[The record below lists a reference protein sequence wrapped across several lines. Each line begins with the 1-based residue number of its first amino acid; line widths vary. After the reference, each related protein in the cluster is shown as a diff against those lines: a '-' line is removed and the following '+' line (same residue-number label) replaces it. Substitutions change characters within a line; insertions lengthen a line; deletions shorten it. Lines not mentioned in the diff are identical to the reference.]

1 MQSNLYQSCFNVSS
15 VISIL
20 GGGLNIKL
28 PRRICTSGLASAV
41 CQECES
47 GNNSNS
53 THPLSLA
60 ILRESAAAII
70 DISKGLCS
78 CIRKVMF
85 LNDSKQ
91 LTRSMK
97 VLQNTIRRG
106 VTIFTNCSPSSML
119 ASPCAP
125 YCCPDYATRSMTTF
139 AKNVLAGKHLDA
151 YIFPSADFC
160 ASRVDYLDIYTVN
173 LESDVNFTVFYD
185 LIYLYIYTFY
195 CSWSSCNWATYPR
208 VLLYTLAY
216 FSLNLIVSVI
226 RIHDKYQS
234 LIIIGLA
241 LTEKA
246 SSRIQCILFHF
257 RSYWRGWRPLVTPW
271 AGCIKE
277 GIEPR
282 IFQKRFM
289 PSHAQV
295 RFPLCSLLLLLL
307 CFCFYCSYCY
317 YYYYYYE
324 YLLAKGFYNSSGYEY
339 KPGHFNK
346 QNIFLVLC
354 FLPLFALL
362 SSLSLLMTIM
372 WVEGDLTYIISPA
385 CSSLLLVT
393 LLSSL
398 SRLMTI
404 MWVEGDLTYIIS
416 PACSSLLLVTLL
428 SSLSRLMT
436 IMWVEGDLTYI
447 ISPACSSLLLVT
459 LFSSLS
465 RLMTIM
471 WVEGDLTYIISP
483 ACSSLLLVTLLS
495 SLSRLMTIMWV
506 EGDLTYII
514 SPACSSLLLVTL
526 FSSLSR
532 LMTIM
537 WVEGDLT
544 YIISPAC
551 SSLLLV
557 TLLSSLSRLMTI
569 MWVEGDLTY
578 IISPACSSLLLVTL
592 FSSLSRLMTI
602 MWVEG
607 DLTYIISPAC
617 SSLSL
622 VTLLSSLSMLMTIV
636 WLYISLILLD
646 AVVGRYC

>member
-1 MQSNLYQSCFNVSS
+1 MTSLLPLRQKSEGESQQCSVIRENTERSDSEINQLVHVSQYTNNIS
-15 VISIL
+15 MLKPSKTRKEKGEVKFTCPGSANCQYTGDVIISDVIIRGVDVNKPVARKRYAPKKHSLVHAKEFLKSTLSMSSQTFTKVALMLAVVISIL

-28 PRRICTSGLASAV
+28 PRRICTSGLASVV

-53 THPLSLA
+53 AHPLSLA

-78 CIRKVMF
+78 CISKVMF

-91 LTRSMK
+91 LTGSMK
-97 VLQNTIRRG
+97 ILQNTIRRG
-106 VTIFTNCSPSSML
+106 VTILSNRSPSSML
-119 ASPCAP
+119 ASPRASYRCH
-125 YCCPDYATRSMTTF
+125 DYSTRSPRTF

-160 ASRVDYLDIYTVN
+160 ASRVYYLDIYTVN

-195 CSWSSCNWATYPR
+195 RSWSSCNWATYPR
-208 VLLYTLAY
+208 VILYTWAY
-216 FSLNLIVSVI
+216 FSLNLIISVI

-234 LIIIGLA
+234 LILIGLA

-246 SSRIQCILFHF
+246 SSRIQYILFHF

-307 CFCFYCSYCY
+307 CFCFHCSYC

-362 SSLSLLMTIM
+362 SSLSLSA
-372 WVEGDLTYIISPA
+372 DDHY
-385 CSSLLLVT
+385 
-393 LLSSL
+393 
-398 SRLMTI
+398 
-404 MWVEGDLTYIIS
+404 
-416 PACSSLLLVTLL
+416 
-428 SSLSRLMT
+428 
-436 IMWVEGDLTYI
+436 
-447 ISPACSSLLLVT
+447 
-459 LFSSLS
+459 
-465 RLMTIM
+465 
-471 WVEGDLTYIISP
+471 
-483 ACSSLLLVTLLS
+483 
-495 SLSRLMTIMWV
+495 
-506 EGDLTYII
+506 
-514 SPACSSLLLVTL
+514 
-526 FSSLSR
+526 
-532 LMTIM
+532 
-537 WVEGDLT
+537 
-544 YIISPAC
+544 
-551 SSLLLV
+551 
-557 TLLSSLSRLMTI
+557 
-569 MWVEGDLTY
+569 
-578 IISPACSSLLLVTL
+578 
-592 FSSLSRLMTI
+592 
-602 MWVEG
+602 
-607 DLTYIISPAC
+607 
-617 SSLSL
+617 
-622 VTLLSSLSMLMTIV
+622 
-636 WLYISLILLD
+636 
-646 AVVGRYC
+646 VG